1 MAALKEEQCYGLSC
15 GRVSNGSNV
24 SVFHVKLTDSA
35 LRALEDFQSSKSSVV
50 SIFQKWFTEGTL
62 VNRRQGHGR
71 PRLIEA
77 REERRLTRVSR
88 TNRRVSVS
96 QIAEDVNAGSGRKV
110 SQYTVHRRVRA
121 DFLDHEWIN
130 LLRKT
135 GGTHGLRVSENTR
148 QNRYTERN
156 HVSTDFLIETRKD
169 KIRIS
174 TTLRSFGSHSARAN
188 AENGDR
194 RLEVSHGL
202 SAQPLIRF
210 TGNQG
215 KISIP
220 QSTSPNNLRTFTFY
234 LSNVGRDNPQGSF
247 DCIQQYITSE
257 GSIQLDCLGGI
268 QDKITV
274 CATDDSYQKARQ
286 SMAQAEEETRSR
298 GAIVIKPGGRY
309 VGKRVQIRKP
319 AMALSDVAPLRR
331 APRPVLISS
340 SMKKSTAPP
349 RPLRERLVH
358 LLALKPYRKPEL
370 LVRLTKD
377 GLSPQDKDTLDSLLQ
392 QVANLNS
399 KDNTFTLKDCL
410 FKEVQKNWPG
420 YTEVDQQI
428 LKRILVRKLCK
439 AQSSGPVLGE
449 NPVSPHK
456 EQASSSPSQKR
467 TTEDFIDPL
476 ANKKPRIS
484 HLINKGSAP
493 VNGKLNTSN
502 GKDSSGLS
510 SAPLPLLDLSQHL
523 EPLSDVS
530 NDSSHN
536 GRDCEGQ
543 DAAVAERLSQTT
555 ALTGSSLQ
563 TESGL
568 GSTPL
573 APCIREGS
581 KERSSSTTLHGKP
594 KKSKKR
600 KDKDKS
606 RKRDP
611 EKEKRARKGV
621 VDRDGSQLKKLC
633 QVTTSPDLNMTSIP
647 HKSTDLNGMYNSSS
661 IPASSSVLADYL
673 QKYTEIGSPEQ
684 RQTYKNDFNAEYSEY
699 RGLHARIEGIT
710 RQFTVLDAELKQ
722 LQQGT
727 DQYKTIH
734 NQILQEYRKIKK
746 TNPNY
751 SQERNRCEYLH
762 NKLAHIK
769 KLIAEYDQ
777 QQLQHWH

>member
-1 MAALKEEQCYGLSC
+1 MNIHKQTQRRFFVAFFFRFFDDDGARERGRNGSKMAALKEEQCYGLSC

-35 LRALEDFQSSKSSVV
+35 LRAFEDYRSSKGV
-50 SIFQKWFTEGTL
+50 
-62 VNRRQGHGR
+62 
-71 PRLIEA
+71 
-77 REERRLTRVSR
+77 
-88 TNRRVSVS
+88 
-96 QIAEDVNAGSGRKV
+96 
-110 SQYTVHRRVRA
+110 
-121 DFLDHEWIN
+121 
-130 LLRKT
+130 
-135 GGTHGLRVSENTR
+135 
-148 QNRYTERN
+148 
-156 HVSTDFLIETRKD
+156 
-169 KIRIS
+169 
-174 TTLRSFGSHSARAN
+174 
-188 AENGDR
+188 
-194 RLEVSHGL
+194 

-220 QSTSPNNLRTFTFY
+220 RSENPNELRTFTFY
-234 LSNVGRDNPQGSF
+234 LSNVGRDNPHF
-247 DCIQQYITSE
+247 DCVQQYITSE

-298 GAIVIKPGGRY
+298 SAIVIKAGGRY
-309 VGKRVQIRKP
+309 VGRRVQIRKP
-319 AMALSDVAPLRR
+319 AVTQSDVAPSRR
-331 APRPVLISS
+331 TSRPVIISS
-340 SMKKSTAPP
+340 SMKKSAAPP
-349 RPLRERLVH
+349 RPLRERLLH

-377 GLSPQDKDTLDSLLQ
+377 GLSVQDKDTLDSLLQ

-399 KDNTFTLKDCL
+399 KDNTFTLKDSL
-410 FKEVQKNWPG
+410 FKEVQKDWPG

-439 AQSSGPVLGE
+439 AQSSAPAPGE
-449 NPVSPHK
+449 SPVSPHK

-467 TTEDFIDPL
+467 SAADFIDPL

-484 HLINKGSAP
+484 HLTSKGVP
-493 VNGKLNTSN
+493 PINGKLSSSN
-502 GKDSSGLS
+502 GKDSSS
-510 SAPLPLLDLSQHL
+510 SQAAAESCSSVQLPLLDISRPFD
-523 EPLSDVS
+523 PLSDVS

-543 DAAVAERLSQTT
+543 EAAVAERLSHPPTF
-555 ALTGSSLQ
+555 TGNSGQPLVGPVSTSPVASSQ
-563 TESGL
+563 
-568 GSTPL
+568 
-573 APCIREGS
+573 EGS
-581 KERSSSTTLHGKP
+581 QGRSISPSLHGKSK
-594 KKSKKR
+594 KKSKKH

-606 RKRDP
+606 KERDR
-611 EKEKRARKGV
+611 ERERTLKKERKGGE
-621 VDRDGSQLKKLC
+621 DSSSEPRKSC
-633 QVTTSPDLNMTSIP
+633 EVTASPDLSSSSVP
-647 HKSTDLNGMYNSSS
+647 HKSTDLNGMCDSSS
-661 IPASSSVLADYL
+661 ISASSSEMADYL
-673 QKYTEIGSPEQ
+673 LKYTEIGSQEQ
-684 RQTYKNDFNAEYSEY
+684 RQSYKNDFNAEYSEY

-727 DQYKTIH
+727 EKYKTIH

-777 QQLQHWH
+777 QQLQNWH